1 MQAAPAF
8 SADASWLQLLPD
20 MNPCFS
26 SGLAYSEQGRGG
38 ELGGE
43 LVRIW
48 SLLLAKIH
56 LSFAPPLFPSSS
68 SLLLSPFPFLY
79 PSSRAPLTGVP
90 SPRISVLRPGG
101 GSVAASWGP
110 PDSSAPS
117 ASAVVGVAT
126 VLQCVLDADAGL
138 IPGHLAEV
146 ATALR
151 AEVRDYGREGR
162 EGGREGGRGGGM
174 GHWEGKGNGE
184 ALQARSL
191 PSQTAPS
198 PQNISP
204 PPPPSPPCSSPPQA
218 SQPSSTRQPNPTPKP
233 SAFLRSGRARALFHH
248 QPYARQ
254 VDMGDGGVHKELLL
268 CHSGHERALFHY
280 QPHARQVGSVEGKVE
295 EGDEH
300 SVGLGN
306 LTALRTV
313 TCCHF
318 PLLLLLL
325 TAGSAAPVGGG
336 CGRGARGRAGACG
349 GIRVVFP
356 GGGGGGQGGIPEL
369 AGRCGS
375 GRRGGP
381 GGAAGT
387 TVCGGVGDS
396 ILASASSSRGGI
408 AAPRKPGGE
417 GASVRPLD
425 SAGKMGAE
433 GDVEGLQVCGVCTPL
448 LPATPVT
455 PATPVI
461 PPPDGPR

>member
-162 EGGREGGRGGGM
+162 EGGREGGRGGVWGIGREREM
-174 GHWEGKGNGE
+174 VKPFRPE
-184 ALQARSL
+184 AYHLKLL
-191 PSQTAPS
+191 PRPKTY
-198 PQNISP
+198 P
-204 PPPPSPPCSSPPQA
+204 PPPPLP
-218 SQPSSTRQPNPTPKP
+218 
-233 SAFLRSGRARALFHH
+233 
-248 QPYARQ
+248 
-254 VDMGDGGVHKELLL
+254 
-268 CHSGHERALFHY
+268 
-280 QPHARQVGSVEGKVE
+280 
-295 EGDEH
+295 
-300 SVGLGN
+300 
-306 LTALRTV
+306 
-313 TCCHF
+313 
-318 PLLLLLL
+318 PLLLPSSGLPAFLHAATQSHPQAL
-325 TAGSAAPVGGG
+325 RLPPLRPRTCAVPPPALCPTGRYGGWGGTQGVTAVSF
-336 CGRGARGRAGACG
+336 GARTCAVPLPAPCPAGWKC
-349 GIRVVFP
+349 
-356 GGGGGGQGGIPEL
+356 GGQGG
-369 AGRCGS
+369 
-375 GRRGGP
+375 RGG
-381 GGAAGT
+381 
-387 TVCGGVGDS
+387 
-396 ILASASSSRGGI
+396 
-408 AAPRKPGGE
+408 
-417 GASVRPLD
+417 
-425 SAGKMGAE
+425 
-433 GDVEGLQVCGVCTPL
+433 
-448 LPATPVT
+448 
-455 PATPVI
+455 
-461 PPPDGPR
+461 